1 MSIKEIFLFIKKNEQ
16 IDELKQKI
24 IQLERELKEIKKQV
38 NKKEEANPNEQPR
51 TEPPIIIEKINIEKI
66 ILDKYELNNNF
77 GQLGIKEL
85 QGQLNIGATY
95 GRAFSPK
102 KKTTTNHPKKEE
114 QEHKAGANQSR
125 KEPSVNIR
133 PKQEE

>member
-24 IQLERELKEIKKQV
+24 IQLEHEIKEIKKQV
-38 NKKEEANPNEQPR
+38 DEKDEANPNEQPR
-51 TEPPIIIEKINIEKI
+51 TDPPIIIEKINIEKL

-95 GRAFSPK
+95 GRAFSPNK
-102 KKTTTNHPKKEE
+102 KKSTNLPKKEE
-114 QEHKAGANQSR
+114 QEHKVGENQSR
-125 KEPSVNIR
+125 KEPNVNIR